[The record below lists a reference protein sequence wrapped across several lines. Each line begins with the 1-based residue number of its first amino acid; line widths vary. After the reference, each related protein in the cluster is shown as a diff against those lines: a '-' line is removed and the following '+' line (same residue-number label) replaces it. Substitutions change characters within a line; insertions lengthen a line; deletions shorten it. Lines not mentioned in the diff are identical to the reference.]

1 MYYTNN
7 MFHNHLLPLSFHN
20 PYTKKQSLM
29 NSNEFK
35 FFRVLEQVVGDKYYI
50 VPQVVISDLVDVKE
64 NGFLKK
70 SYRTKIDKKTV
81 DFVLFNKTD
90 YSLYVA
96 IELDG
101 YSHLEPKT
109 KERDTFVED
118 LFRRVGIPLRG
129 IDNADSYNLEEIS
142 SKLG

>member
-1 MYYTNN
+1 
-7 MFHNHLLPLSFHN
+7 MFHNHLPPLSFHN
-20 PYTKKQSLM
+20 PYTKKHSLM
-29 NSNEFK
+29 NDNEFK
-35 FFRVLEQVVGDKYYI
+35 FFKVLEQVVGDKYYI
-50 VPQVVISDLVDVKE
+50 VPQIVISDLVDVKE

-81 DFVLFNKTD
+81 DFALFNKSD
-90 YSLYVA
+90 YSLYIT

-101 YSHLEPKT
+101 PSHLEPKIM
-109 KERDTFVED
+109 KRDAFVED
-118 LFRRVGIPLRG
+118 LFSRVGIPLRR